1 MCFPFRGKK
10 TPLNS
15 NFIEMPFISFSLNDP
30 WIWSHKKRSAA
41 AGFFSGIQG
50 QSTLLRA
57 KSRQISHGSWPHFLI
72 EMLKFPA
79 LLRKIWPSRRVMCSV
94 YRHKRFYTTEYNYL
108 VCIHLIRAM
117 RVQSQRQYCEWER
130 PGKASERKIWILPKM
145 NRIKTGKGKVFH
157 CAKQNAKLRGKKK
170 SRVEQFG

>member
-10 TPLNS
+10 NPLNS

-57 KSRQISHGSWPHFLI
+57 KSRQISHGSWPHFPI

-79 LLRKIWPSRRVMCSV
+79 LIEENMTIQESNMFSIPPQ
-94 YRHKRFYTTEYNYL
+94 E
-108 VCIHLIRAM
+108 
-117 RVQSQRQYCEWER
+117 
-130 PGKASERKIWILPKM
+130 ILY
-145 NRIKTGKGKVFH
+145 NRIQLPSLYRFNKGYGSTKSEAILWMGKTWEGIREKDLNFS
-157 CAKQNAKLRGKKK
+157 QD
-170 SRVEQFG
+170 E